1 MSLLENPGIIGDEY
15 FQTIERERQEQEE
28 KKKKRE
34 ALIAG
39 ICTVAI
45 VVGSFGWVVLLNKKA
60 YKKYNERNASYITE
74 AVVGTPYYEW
84 CMNAVNIDTIVCIS
98 EGKAFLYEID
108 EGKDEFLENLEIG
121 VYKVIDNNGEDKYIP
136 VSMAVS
142 FSTHEEAEEY
152 AKQIVGE
159 ENIVCANYPKHNS
172 TKTRKLVP

>member
-1 MSLLENPGIIGDEY
+1 MFPDDIFDVYEAESKEE
-15 FQTIERERQEQEE
+15 QQRQE
-28 KKKKRE
+28 KKRKE
-34 ALIAG
+34 DEKRASLIAG
-39 ICTVAI
+39 ICTIAF
-45 VVGSFGWVVLLNKKA
+45 VVGSFGGLLVFNKKA

-84 CMNAVNIDTIVCIS
+84 CMNAVNIDTILCIS

-108 EGKDEFLENLEIG
+108 EGSNEFLDNLEFG

-152 AKQIVGE
+152 AKQVVGE

-172 TKTRKLVP
+172 VKTRKLVP

>member
-1 MSLLENPGIIGDEY
+1 MFPDYIFDGY
-15 FQTIERERQEQEE
+15 ERELEEEQRQA
-28 KKKKRE
+28 KKRKE
-34 ALIAG
+34 DEKRASLIAG
-39 ICTVAI
+39 ICAVAI
-45 VVGSFGWVVLLNKKA
+45 VVVSFGGVLLLNRKS

-108 EGKDEFLENLEIG
+108 EGSNEFLDNLEIG

-136 VSMAVS
+136 VSIAVS

-152 AKQIVGE
+152 AKQVVGE
-159 ENIVCANYPKHNS
+159 ENVVCANYPKHSSAN
-172 TKTRKLVP
+172 TRKLVR